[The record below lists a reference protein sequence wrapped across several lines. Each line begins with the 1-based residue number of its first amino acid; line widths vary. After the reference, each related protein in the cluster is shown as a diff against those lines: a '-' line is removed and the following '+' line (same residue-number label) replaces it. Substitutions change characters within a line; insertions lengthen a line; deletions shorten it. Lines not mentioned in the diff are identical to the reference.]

1 MSYSQE
7 IYDAARSRIGPC
19 GAALAWR
26 VMPNPEFTGLACG
39 VRVYFYIGG
48 NKYLLVS
55 Y

>member
-39 VRVYFYIGG
+39 VRVQRSVRR
-48 NKYLLVS
+48 LVVLHAL
-55 Y
+55 